1 MHANKIRKHITW
13 LCNWALMENTVA
25 LKSFGLLEK
34 CFGSHSLGSL
44 PYVNEGNDWIQIILD
59 PR

>member
-1 MHANKIRKHITW
+1 
-13 LCNWALMENTVA
+13 MENTVA